1 VTARTA
7 VRTGACAVAAY
18 VVVAVATTWWSPGG
32 MRPLFDG
39 FGSHPGEYLWV
50 DPPERFAEGNRPP
63 EPAQATLRLAADG
76 SAPGT
81 ATPPDGQ
88 ALAQLQS
95 KAVAPHPPDESARL
109 DVVSVAAGTLGAL
122 PGALEPQGN
131 AYRITLTYQPSGTPV
146 DRLGVPGTVGLTS
159 AAPATTLLYSADGQ
173 VWERKESSPL
183 ARGNGL
189 TGALEAP
196 GYYLAAGP
204 EPADDDSGGVPLVVY
219 VLAAAVPLGLA
230 WLLLAGRNRAS
241 TGAGGGRRSASGP
254 ARRPPAGRP
263 RAKRPPAN
271 RSSARKRP
279 KRPPPR
285 RR

>member
-196 GYYLAAGP
+196 GYYLAAGRTSHGRASSTAP
-204 EPADDDSGGVPLVVY
+204 PA
-219 VLAAAVPLGLA
+219 ATAT
-230 WLLLAGRNRAS
+230 AGARHGARRAS
-241 TGAGGGRRSASGP
+241 TAIIRPSPCG
-254 ARRPPAGRP
+254 RRPPSPGAT
-263 RAKRPPAN
+263 
-271 RSSARKRP
+271 
-279 KRPPPR
+279 PR
-285 RR
+285 RP

>member
-1 VTARTA
+1 VTARR
-7 VRTGACAVAAY
+7 VLRTGVWLVAAY

-50 DPPERFAEGNRPP
+50 DPPRQFAEGNRPP

-95 KAVAPHPPDESARL
+95 KAVAPHPPDDSARL
-109 DVVSVAAGTLGAL
+109 DLTPVAAGTLGTL
-122 PGALEPQGN
+122 PGGLEPQGN
-131 AYRITLTYQPSGTPV
+131 AYRIAVTYQPSGTAV
-146 DRLGVPGTVGLTS
+146 DQFGLPGTVGLTS
-159 AAPATTLLYSADGQ
+159 AAPATALLYSADGQ
-173 VWERKESSPL
+173 TWERKESTPL

-204 EPADDDSGGVPLVVY
+204 ESAEDDSGGVPVIVY
-219 VLAAAVPLGLA
+219 VLGAAVPLGLA
-230 WLLLAGRNRAS
+230 WLLLAGRNRAP
-241 TGAGGGRRSASGP
+241 ANARGGRRPASGP
-254 ARRPPAGRP
+254 ARRPPASRP
-263 RAKRPPAN
+263 AAKRPPPK
-271 RSSARKRP
+271 KRP

>member
-1 VTARTA
+1 MTARP
-7 VRTGACAVAAY
+7 VLRTGACAVAAY

-50 DPPERFAEGNRPP
+50 DPPRRFAEGNRPP

-95 KAVAPHPPDESARL
+95 KAVAPRPPDESARL
-109 DVVSVAAGTLGAL
+109 DVVPVAAGTLGAL
-122 PGALEPQGN
+122 PGGLLPQGN
-131 AYRITLTYQPSGTPV
+131 AYRVTLVYQPSGAPV
-146 DRLGVPGTVGLTS
+146 DRLGLPGTVGLTS
-159 AAPATTLLYSADGQ
+159 AAPATALLYSGDGE

-204 EPADDDSGGVPLVVY
+204 ESADDDSGGIPVVVY
-219 VLAAAVPLGLA
+219 VLGAAVPLGLA
-230 WLLLAGRNRAS
+230 WLLVAGRKRAPA
-241 TGAGGGRRSASGP
+241 GAGRGRRPASGP
-254 ARRPPAGRP
+254 SRRPPPGRP
-263 RAKRPPAN
+263 RTKRPPA
-271 RSSARKRP
+271 KERP

>member
-1 VTARTA
+1 MTARRIL
-7 VRTGACAVAAY
+7 RTGAWVLAAY

-50 DPPERFAEGNRPP
+50 DPPRQFAERNRPP

-109 DVVSVAAGTLGAL
+109 DLIPVAAGTLGAL
-122 PGALEPQGN
+122 PRGLEPQGN
-131 AYRITLTYQPSGTPV
+131 VYRITLTYQPSGAAV
-146 DRLGVPGTVGLTS
+146 EQLGVPGTVGLTS
-159 AAPATTLLYSADGQ
+159 AAPATALLYSTDGE
-173 VWERKESSPL
+173 VWQRKESSPL

-189 TGALEAP
+189 TGVLEAP

-204 EPADDDSGGVPLVVY
+204 ESADDDPGGIPVIVY
-219 VLAAAVPLGLA
+219 VLGAAVPLGLA
-230 WLLLAGRNRAS
+230 WLLLAGRS
-241 TGAGGGRRSASGP
+241 
-254 ARRPPAGRP
+254 RPPAGARGGRGPATTAGRP
-263 RAKRPPAN
+263 APGRPQAKRPPAK
-271 RSSARKRP
+271 KRP

>member
-1 VTARTA
+1 MTVRPTL
-7 VRTGACAVAAY
+7 RTGACVLAAY
-18 VVVAVATTWWSPGG
+18 VVAAVATTWWSPGG

-50 DPPERFAEGNRPP
+50 APPRRFAEGNRPP
-63 EPAQATLRLAADG
+63 EPARTTLRLAADG

-95 KAVAPHPPDESARL
+95 RAVAPRPPDESARL
-109 DVVSVAAGTLGAL
+109 DVVPVAAGTLGAL
-122 PGALEPQGN
+122 PGGLEPQGN
-131 AYRITLTYQPSGTPV
+131 AYRITLAYQPSGTTV

-159 AAPATTLLYSADGQ
+159 AAPATALLYSADGR

-204 EPADDDSGGVPLVVY
+204 GPADDDSGGVPVVVY

-241 TGAGGGRRSASGP
+241 GGAGGGRRPASGP
-254 ARRPPAGRP
+254 ARRPPPGRP
-263 RAKRPPAN
+263 RAERPP
-271 RSSARKRP
+271 ARKRP
-279 KRPPPR
+279 RRPPPR